1 MVVSVNYKHC
11 QYITT
16 LQEPGTITYLYQIN
30 RSFMKRM
37 HPNSLLVIVFVLAWG
52 CGQKPQNHSAHDHI
66 TSDTTE
72 TEGNQALYDEV
83 MKVHDEVMPK
93 MNDIYKLKEE
103 LKNKI
108 SSTPEMVAEKKKE
121 IEETISKLD
130 SASEGMMIWMRNFN
144 PLPDSLGEE
153 QAREYLENEMQKVKK
168 VKEDIL
174 DALEKANT

>member
-1 MVVSVNYKHC
+1 
-11 QYITT
+11 
-16 LQEPGTITYLYQIN
+16 
-30 RSFMKRM
+30 MKTM
-37 HPNSLLVIVFVLAWG
+37 LLNSLVVIVCVFAWS
-52 CGQKPQNHSAHDHI
+52 CGQKPQDHSAHDH
-66 TSDTTE
+66 SSGDTTE
-72 TEGNQALYDEV
+72 AEGNQALYDEV

-108 SSTPEMVAEKKKE
+108 ASTPEMVAEKKKE

-153 QAREYLENEMQKVKK
+153 QAREYLENEMEKVKK
-168 VKEDIL
+168 VKDDIL
-174 DALEKANT
+174 EALEKGQDG